1 MSSIEVGRVSF
12 VRPEGLSADLAA
24 GRRNAQVSQNVNEPL
39 PRVSADQVELSSAAR
54 NSSKEAIRSDL
65 VTRIRDEIKNG
76 TYETPERLDAAID
89 GLSNDLL
96 GQ

>member
-1 MSSIEVGRVSF
+1 MSSIDVGRVSF
-12 VRPEGLSADLAA
+12 GRVEGLPEYPA

-39 PRVSADQVELSSAAR
+39 ARVNADQVELSSAAR
-54 NSSKEAIRSDL
+54 NSSKEAIRTDL
-65 VTRIRDEIKNG
+65 VNRIREEIKNG